1 MYFKIFFSIFFP
13 VDKTPNGFPVITV
26 SPNVRVIEMG
36 HTAVMQCKATGNPP
50 PEIYWLKD
58 TKRVDM
64 GNKRY
69 TLIAGKYK
77 KKLFMFFIYLRSD
90 TIWKR
95 QNLMLLIHQFS
106 FYFHL
111 YIKQENRFE

>member
-1 MYFKIFFSIFFP
+1 M
-13 VDKTPNGFPVITV
+13 ITV

-77 KKLFMFFIYLRSD
+77 KNFFYLFTF
-90 TIWKR
+90 
-95 QNLMLLIHQFS
+95 
-106 FYFHL
+106 
-111 YIKQENRFE
+111 